1 MLRRIFPAISIA
13 IACVHASHAADNLNL
28 DGLDR
33 LEGFIDLYWDADSG
47 LDNWISRQSPKAT
60 VMRAH
65 YGFARFEIERLKR
78 DPLQLELMVP
88 VTVPP
93 GSPIGSF
100 QTSTH

>member
-1 MLRRIFPAISIA
+1 MQVLYALLRLAFNPAADGEVRA
-13 IACVHASHAADNLNL
+13 IAL
-28 DGLDR
+28 D
-33 LEGFIDLYWDADSG
+33 AVSG

-60 VMRAH
+60 IMRAY

-100 QTSTH
+100 QTNTH